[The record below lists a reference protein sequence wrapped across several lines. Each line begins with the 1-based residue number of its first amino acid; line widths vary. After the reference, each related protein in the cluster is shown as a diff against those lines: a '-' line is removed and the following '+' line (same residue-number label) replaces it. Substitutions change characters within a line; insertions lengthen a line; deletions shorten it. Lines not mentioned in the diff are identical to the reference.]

1 MASGG
6 GGPCVTFSGVV
17 KVTMK
22 LLMSKLGFTDVSLI
36 TQGSLV
42 GEGRFR
48 LSERH
53 RKSHGVVKQRGRLG
67 NPDAF

>member
-1 MASGG
+1 MASG

-22 LLMSKLGFTDVSLI
+22 LLTSKLGFTDVSLV

-48 LSERH
+48 LSEHH
-53 RKSHGVVKQRGRLG
+53 RKSHGVAKQRGRLG